1 MVSKMATLCQYPYD
15 EPPPPVQ
22 TTVRAT
28 ASETRAT
35 ELETKQDT
43 LQAKLQAKESELHAK
58 QAALK
63 QTEAKLVQPTKA
75 ALTRAAEAAGVG
87 TN

>member
-1 MVSKMATLCQYPYD
+1 MR
-15 EPPPPVQ
+15 
-22 TTVRAT
+22 RAFADSTDSDASYT

-43 LQAKLQAKESELHAK
+43 LQAKLQAKESELQANL
-58 QAALK
+58 AALK
-63 QTEAKLVQPTKA
+63 QTEAKRVQPTKA
-75 ALTRAAEAAGVG
+75 ALTKAAEAAVVG